1 MPMSV
6 NTLDLPFALDVKDG
20 ESVHVEMDCV
30 GQEGRIVVK
39 RMTVAPE
46 SKRDK
51 KTAVLRFLR
60 NWSGVLAHRSVKE
73 LEELR
78 EAHLRE
84 KHLK

>member
-1 MPMSV
+1 
-6 NTLDLPFALDVKDG
+6 
-20 ESVHVEMDCV
+20 
-30 GQEGRIVVK
+30 
-39 RMTVAPE
+39 MTVAPE